1 MPSPDHYDGA
11 PCWID
16 LITSDSDKAKRF
28 YGELFG
34 WTFESGD
41 QETYG
46 GYITASKHGKTV
58 AGMMQKQASQAGMP
72 DVWTTYLRTI
82 DAAATAESVK
92 EHGGQVYMEPMEV
105 PQQGHMALFG
115 DATGAAIG
123 VWQPA
128 GMEGYE
134 LAAEPGAPAWHELH
148 AKDYARAVKFYQ
160 DVFGWETEVMSDSPE
175 FRYTT
180 LGAGDSAT
188 AGIMDASGFLP
199 AEVPASWQ
207 IYFAVEDTDAAIEKA
222 VPMGA
227 QVVDGPDDSPFGRLA
242 TLSDPTG
249 ARFKIVSATAPDA
262 NDGP

>member
-1 MPSPDHYDGA
+1 MPSPNHYDGA

-16 LITSDSDKAKRF
+16 LITADSDKAKKF

-41 QETYG
+41 PEKYG
-46 GYITASKHGKTV
+46 GYITAVKHGKTV
-58 AGMMQKQASQAGMP
+58 AGLMQKQTSQAGMP

-82 DAAATAESVK
+82 DAAATAEAVK
-92 EHGGQVYMEPMEV
+92 EHGGQIFMEPMEV

-123 VWQPA
+123 AWQPS

-148 AKDYARAVKFYQ
+148 ARDYVKAVKFYQ
-160 DVFGWETEVMSDSPE
+160 DVFGWETHVMSDSPE

-180 LGAGDSAT
+180 LGTGDSAT
-188 AGIMDASGFLP
+188 AGIMDASDFLP

-207 IYFAVEDTDAAIEKA
+207 VYFAVEDTDAAIEKA
-222 VPMGA
+222 VAMGA

-249 ARFKIVSATAPDA
+249 ARFKIVSATAPAAD
-262 NDGP
+262 DGP

>member
-1 MPSPDHYDGA
+1 MPSPNHYDGA

-16 LITSDSDKAKRF
+16 LITADSDKAKKF

-41 QETYG
+41 PEKYG
-46 GYITASKHGKTV
+46 GYITAVKHGKTV
-58 AGMMQKQASQAGMP
+58 AGLMQKQTSQAGMP

-82 DAAATAESVK
+82 DAAATAEAVK
-92 EHGGQVYMEPMEV
+92 EHGGQIFMEPMEV

-123 VWQPA
+123 AWQPS

-148 AKDYARAVKFYQ
+148 ARDYVKAVKFYQ
-160 DVFGWETEVMSDSPE
+160 DVFGWETHVMSDSPE

-180 LGAGDSAT
+180 LGTGDSAT
-188 AGIMDASGFLP
+188 AGIMDASDFLP

-207 IYFAVEDTDAAIEKA
+207 VYFAVEDTDAAIEKA
-222 VPMGA
+222 VAMGA

-242 TLSDPTG
+242 TISDPTG
-249 ARFKIVSATAPDA
+249 ARFKIVSAMAPAADA
-262 NDGP
+262 GS

>member
-1 MPSPDHYDGA
+1 MPAPDLYDGA

-16 LITSDSDKAKRF
+16 LITSDSDKAKKF

-41 QETYG
+41 QEKYG

-58 AGMMQKQASQAGMP
+58 AGMMQKQTSQAGMP
-72 DVWTTYLRTI
+72 DVWTTYLRTV
-82 DAAATAESVK
+82 DAAATAEAVK
-92 EHGGQVYMEPMEV
+92 EHGGQVFMEPMEV

-123 VWQPA
+123 VWQPH
-128 GMEGYE
+128 GMQGYE
-134 LAAEPGAPAWHELH
+134 LAAEPGTPAWHELH
-148 AKDYARAVKFYQ
+148 ARDYAKAVKFYQ
-160 DVFGWETEVMSDSPE
+160 DVFGWETDVLSDTPE

-180 LGAGDSAT
+180 LGAGDSAA

-207 IYFAVEDTDAAIEKA
+207 VYFAVEDTDAAIEKA
-222 VPMGA
+222 VAMGA
-227 QVVDGPDDSPFGRLA
+227 QVIDGPDDSPFGRLA

-249 ARFKIVSATAPDA
+249 ARFKIVSATCR
-262 NDGP
+262 

>member
-1 MPSPDHYDGA
+1 MPSPDLYDGA

-16 LITSDSDKAKRF
+16 LITSDGDKAKRF

-41 QETYG
+41 PETYG

-82 DAAATAESVK
+82 DAAATAEAVK
-92 EHGGQVYMEPMEV
+92 EHGGQVFMEPMEV

-128 GMEGYE
+128 GMDGYE

-148 AKDYARAVKFYQ
+148 ARDYARAVKFYQ
-160 DVFGWETEVMSDSPE
+160 DVFGWETDVMSDSPE

-188 AGIMDASGFLP
+188 AGIMDASEFLP
-199 AEVPASWQ
+199 AGAPASWQ
-207 IYFAVEDTDAAIEKA
+207 VYFAVEDTDAAIEKA
-222 VPMGA
+222 VAMGA

-242 TLSDPTG
+242 TLADPTG
-249 ARFKIVSATAPDA
+249 ARFKIVSATAPAAGDA
-262 NDGP
+262 P